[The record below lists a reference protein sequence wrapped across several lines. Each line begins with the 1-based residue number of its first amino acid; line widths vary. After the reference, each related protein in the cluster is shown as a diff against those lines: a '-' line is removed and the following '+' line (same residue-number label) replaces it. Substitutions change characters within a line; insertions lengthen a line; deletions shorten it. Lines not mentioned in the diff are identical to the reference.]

1 MWAIV
6 DQNKVELLR
15 WKRLL
20 LAWNSILTGLVKNDV
35 WRFWMNGGSEAGLED
50 SSSPLCDRG
59 KPRNQN
65 LALAAP
71 RTTGAKRG
79 PAVSSTRSTASFF
92 CKSSPIHA
100 LHVFCVVIAEGVI
113 CTSTNLKVL
122 WHRLGA
128 YYAELH
134 HREDA
139 PPIHV
144 RS

>member
-1 MWAIV
+1 M
-6 DQNKVELLR
+6 
-15 WKRLL
+15 
-20 LAWNSILTGLVKNDV
+20 NS
-35 WRFWMNGGSEAGLED
+35 GSEGGLED

-113 CTSTNLKVL
+113 CTSTNFKVL
-122 WHRLGA
+122 WHRLRA
-128 YYAELH
+128 YYAKLH

-139 PPIHV
+139 APIHV
-144 RS
+144 LGEANLDAARII